1 MNEYST
7 PPYILYAVPA
17 FLALIG
23 IELLVTRIIK
33 KDYYRLND
41 SINDLTLGTY
51 SRVIGAFY
59 AGAFFLL
66 YVWLYENARMFDL
79 TAGGLYTLAA
89 IPVWIGGFLAVD
101 MLYYWFHRTSHQ
113 VAVVWG
119 SHEPHHSSEEYNL
132 AVALRQGS
140 FQGIFSYWFYL
151 PLAFIGL
158 HPVIFL
164 TCSQFNTI
172 YQFWIH
178 TRAIDKM
185 WAPIEWI
192 FNTPSHHRVHHGIN
206 PKYIDKNH
214 AGTLIIWDKLFGTFQ
229 AEEEEAVY
237 GTVKPLASWNPVWAN
252 VQYWIGLAK
261 KTAKTPGA
269 LNKLKVWFA
278 KPGWQPAEMGG
289 MRPIPEVDPA
299 TFVKYDPR
307 IPGGSG
313 AYVFFHF
320 VLTIPIFVVYA
331 LLVGANVF
339 RGRNRR
345 RTVHPV
351 HSVQHRH
358 DHGRTFVH
366 VRPGAVPQPLDG
378 RRRAMAGLY
387 QRHGAHAGPAAVGA
401 GTGQR
406 DLVHALLE
414 ERFGRGRRRGGSDGG
429 LESSRP

>member
-192 FNTPSHHRVHHGIN
+192 FNTPSYHRVHHGIN

-313 AYVFFHF
+313 TYVFFHF

-339 RGRNRR
+339 
-345 RTVHPV
+345 
-351 HSVQHRH
+351 SV
-358 DHGRTFVH
+358 
-366 VRPGAVPQPLDG
+366 
-378 RRRAMAGLY
+378 AGI
-387 QRHGAHAGPAAVGA
+387 G
-401 GTGQR
+401 
-406 DLVHALLE
+406 
-414 ERFGRGRRRGGSDGG
+414 GG
-429 LESSRP
+429 LFILFTLFNIGMIMEGRSYMFGLELFRNLLMGVGGLWLGYINGMALTLGLPLLVLGLGSAIWFTRYWKNASDAGDVAAAPMAA

>member
-313 AYVFFHF
+313 TYVFFHF

-339 RGRNRR
+339 
-345 RTVHPV
+345 
-351 HSVQHRH
+351 SV
-358 DHGRTFVH
+358 
-366 VRPGAVPQPLDG
+366 
-378 RRRAMAGLY
+378 AGI
-387 QRHGAHAGPAAVGA
+387 G
-401 GTGQR
+401 
-406 DLVHALLE
+406 
-414 ERFGRGRRRGGSDGG
+414 GG
-429 LESSRP
+429 LFILFALFNIGMIMEGRSYMFGLELFRNLLMGVGGLWLGYINGMALTLGLPLLVLGLGSAIWFTRYWKNASDAGDVAAAPMAA

>member
-313 AYVFFHF
+313 TYVFFHF

-339 RGRNRR
+339 
-345 RTVHPV
+345 
-351 HSVQHRH
+351 SV
-358 DHGRTFVH
+358 
-366 VRPGAVPQPLDG
+366 
-378 RRRAMAGLY
+378 AGI
-387 QRHGAHAGPAAVGA
+387 G
-401 GTGQR
+401 
-406 DLVHALLE
+406 
-414 ERFGRGRRRGGSDGG
+414 GG
-429 LESSRP
+429 LFILFTLFNIGMIMEGRSYMFGLELFRNLLMGVGGLWLGYINGMALTLGLPLLVLGLGSAIWFTRYWKNASDAGDVAAAPMAA